1 MKVSTA
7 KDRLKEI
14 MSERNLRPVDILRQS
29 EYYQK
34 ELNISLNK
42 VNLSHYLTGRNEPN
56 KEKIRL
62 LAKTLKVSE
71 AWLSGFDVPK
81 DLVLTKSET
90 LKHFDMV
97 NQSDKIALD
106 VDYLNKKYPNDT
118 TIGGIISN
126 YDKLE
131 EKGRQSLLQY
141 SDMLLEASYQN
152 DNYDIV
158 ATMVDHSMEPLYK
171 SDERLMV
178 TFGYDFKI
186 GDIYLVEYKKDILIR
201 KLFYN
206 EYNIKL
212 VPLNEKYPVITVNLP
227 LDIHFKIIGKIIG
240 KITSP

>member
-34 ELNISLNK
+34 ELNVSLNK
-42 VNLSHYLTGRNEPN
+42 VNLSHYSTGRNEPN

-81 DLVLTKSET
+81 DLVLTKSES

-97 NQSDKIALD
+97 NQSNKIALD

-118 TIGGIISN
+118 IIGGIISN

-131 EKGRQSLLQY
+131 EKERQSLLQY

-227 LDIHFKIIGKIIG
+227 
-240 KITSP
+240 

>member
-34 ELNISLNK
+34 ELNVSLNK
-42 VNLSHYLTGRNEPN
+42 VNLSHYITGRNEPN

-81 DLVLTKSET
+81 DLVLTKSES

-97 NQSDKIALD
+97 NQSNKIALD

-118 TIGGIISN
+118 IIGGIISN

-131 EKGRQSLLQY
+131 EKERQSLLQY

-227 LDIHFKIIGKIIG
+227 
-240 KITSP
+240 